1 MTADSGAPRAGSD
14 KSAAGRPRD
23 ARIDAAII
31 AATRELLLESGYAA
45 LTLSAIAARAGT
57 TTAALYRRWSGK
69 AQLVHEA
76 VLQIDPHPV
85 PHQPP
90 APHQLSAPDLLSAR
104 DPLSPAG
111 DPRSEIRMLVET
123 IRAIFDRPEVRVALP
138 GLIADTV
145 ADPELH
151 ESMLARLTVGLDA
164 FEARSGRSRR
174 DGDLLP
180 VLVEVVAGSAIF
192 RLLIRR
198 DASLDEDWVE
208 EMTRLLAGH
217 PAHTGL

>member
-1 MTADSGAPRAGSD
+1 MTADSGAPRAGSG

-23 ARIDAAII
+23 TRIDAAII
-31 AATRELLLESGYAA
+31 AATRELLLETGYAA
-45 LTLSAIAARAGT
+45 LTLSAIASRAGT

-76 VLQIDPHPV
+76 VLQVDDLREPRRHD
-85 PHQPP
+85 
-90 APHQLSAPDLLSAR
+90 APHS
-104 DPLSPAG
+104 
-111 DPRSEIRMLVET
+111 DPRAEVRVLVET
-123 IRAIFDRPEVRVALP
+123 IRAIFDRPDVRVALP

-151 ESMLARLTVGLDA
+151 ESMLARLTVGLGA
-164 FEARSGRSRR
+164 FETRFGQSRR
-174 DGDLLP
+174 GGDPLP

-198 DASLDEDWVE
+198 DASLDDAWVE

-217 PAHTGL
+217 PSL

>member
-1 MTADSGAPRAGSD
+1 M
-14 KSAAGRPRD
+14 
-23 ARIDAAII
+23 
-31 AATRELLLESGYAA
+31 E
-45 LTLSAIAARAGT
+45 
-57 TTAALYRRWSGK
+57 
-69 AQLVHEA
+69 
-76 VLQIDPHPV
+76 LQISENIKRMRKNRAMT
-85 PHQPP
+85 QE
-90 APHQLSAPDLLSAR
+90 QLAEALGVTVGAVYKWENGLST
-104 DPLSPAG
+104 P
-111 DPRSEIRMLVET
+111 EIRMLVET